1 MKEIQTEELCEYGCG
16 HIAKY
21 ELANGKKCCSKS
33 ANSCKANKAKN
44 ASSKTVDKVCPHC
57 HTEFKQINS
66 RVFANHVR
74 WCKENPKH
82 DKCCG
87 KNFKEKLSA
96 TCKENSIIKHGQL
109 KMFDV
114 ECNTCHTHFQV
125 QEFEKDFPS
134 KERYFCSRSCA
145 NSYSAKHVD
154 HKNISVGVKRYYQE
168 HSMTLTQKEVRKC
181 KWCDSE
187 FETTNKRDA
196 QCCSPS
202 CAAKY
207 REFILFQS
215 KIKCAKTE
223 YEQLKLFLKKYRQA
237 CSFTFSIKLFPDEF
251 DFSLIEQYGWYAA
264 KNRGNNLNGVSRDHM
279 FSVKDGFINYIDP
292 IFLAHPANCRL
303 IRHNENISKLD
314 KSLFSKTELL
324 SRIIEW
330 DNKYGKYNVNM
341 NYNNFDLIYD
351 WKKQFTII

>member
-1 MKEIQTEELCEYGCG
+1 MNNDKIDHRTSND
-16 HIAKY
+16 IFNKPI
-21 ELANGKKCCSKS
+21 NGIRE
-33 ANSCKANKAKN
+33 CKW
-44 ASSKTVDKVCPHC
+44 C
-57 HTEFKQINS
+57 HQKFENISGSQL
-66 RVFANHVR
+66 ANHVR
-74 WCKENPKH
+74 WCKENPNR
-82 DKCCG
+82 G
-87 KNFKEKLSA
+87 KGLKEKLQAFQMQKMLDMYGPYKNFEVKCSNLK
-96 TCKENSIIKHGQL
+96 CSNKLVVHEREKKFPEKEH
-109 KMFDV
+109 
-114 ECNTCHTHFQV
+114 
-125 QEFEKDFPS
+125 
-134 KERYFCSRSCA
+134 YFCSSQCAHAFSASCV
-145 NSYSAKHVD
+145 NPENIKRRKLFNLNKKEKIYRQCMWC
-154 HKNISVGVKRYYQE
+154 KNIFEAFVNESK
-168 HSMTLTQKEVRKC
+168 KC
-181 KWCDSE
+181 
-187 FETTNKRDA
+187 
-196 QCCSPS
+196 CCNA

-330 DNKYGKYNVNM
+330 DNKYGKYNDNM